1 MVNCDC
7 QLNGIYNHLRGTSLG
22 MSVRDLTEED
32 SLGVRRSILW
42 AVVSDTEVSTSEPAF
57 TRLLA
62 VDTM

>member
-1 MVNCDC
+1 
-7 QLNGIYNHLRGTSLG
+7 

>member
-7 QLNGIYNHLRGTSLG
+7 QLNGIYNHLRDTSLG

-42 AVVSDTEVSTSEPAF
+42 AVVSDTEVRTSIHPPPGCRYNV
-57 TRLLA
+57 T
-62 VDTM
+62 